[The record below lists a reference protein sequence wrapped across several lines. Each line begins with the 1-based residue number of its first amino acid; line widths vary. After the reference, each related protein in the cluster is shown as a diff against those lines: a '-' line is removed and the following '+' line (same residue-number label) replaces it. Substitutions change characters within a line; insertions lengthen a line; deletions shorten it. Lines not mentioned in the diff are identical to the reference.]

1 MTQIGEEAKR
11 QAGSFLNTSKSPPS
25 DRERYFRQSGLID
38 RAGIPGKFKRANA
51 SQLRGA
57 EWLDRQADI
66 IKQLNTGIILSLI
79 GNRGTGKTR
88 MACECIYEYIERHS
102 KPALYLTA
110 MDFFV
115 EVKDSYQTSMSEQDI
130 LSRMTRPGLLVIDEV
145 QERGQT
151 EWEDR
156 LLTHMINKR
165 YAGLKD
171 TILISN
177 QTKHEFSESIGTSIA
192 SRMKETG
199 GIIVCDWPSFR

>member
-11 QAGSFLNTSKSPPS
+11 QAGSFPNTSKSLPS

-102 KPALYLTA
+102 KLALYLTA

>member
-1 MTQIGEEAKR
+1 
-11 QAGSFLNTSKSPPS
+11 
-25 DRERYFRQSGLID
+25 LID

-115 EVKDSYQTSMSEQDI
+115 EVKDSYQTSISEQDI

-199 GIIVCDWPSFR
+199 GIIVCDWPSYR

>member
-1 MTQIGEEAKR
+1 MTQISEEVKR
-11 QAGSFLNTSKSPPS
+11 QAGSFPSTSKSLPS